1 MPAALAV
8 DVQQLG
14 VPLGS
19 LLLSGSAQEIEF
31 TMESRLN
38 GVIQAVAF
46 DSSSNAV
53 AFRYRDTATG
63 TIMIVPAGAGVK
75 LPVYKTQ
82 SWWFEQDASSAAPTL
97 RLSCV
102 G

>member
-8 DVQQLG
+8 SVDQIG

-19 LLLSGSAQEIEF
+19 LVLSGTPQDVAF
-31 TMESRLN
+31 TMVNRLN
-38 GVIQAVAF
+38 GYVQALAF

-53 AFRYRDTATG
+53 AFKYRTTAG
-63 TIMIVPAGAGVK
+63 GVLMIVPAGAGIK
-75 LPVYKTQ
+75 LPIYKLQ

-97 RLSCV
+97 RLACV